1 MNHEAYSQI
10 NCQNFMTK
18 LVYLDCP
25 TGIAGDMCL
34 GALISA
40 GVPLDYLTVELKKL
54 GIEQEYRL
62 RVESIHHN
70 GQLATKVY
78 VDLLGEVTEHQH
90 SHGHEHTHGHD
101 HSHEPGHTHGHEH
114 KSPSS
119 TTPKLKHHASV
130 HTSTRHLP
138 EIEQLITNA
147 GLPPRVSEWSLAVFG
162 KLAEAE
168 GAVHGIP
175 KEQVH
180 FHEVGATD
188 AIVDIVGT
196 CLGLDWLGI
205 DHLYCSALP
214 TGGGTVWAAHG
225 RLPVPVPAV
234 LKLWESRQVPIYHN
248 GINRELVT
256 PTGAALVTTLA
267 SAFGAAPG
275 MKLQRVGVGA
285 GSLQLAIPNILRLWI
300 GEGEVEGVASQLQ
313 NLTSQSLKNLTPK
326 PGAGTRSFSVQ
337 PFGHENSVAGR
348 SPEAPPL
355 LGKGVLDDSPLGE
368 RSSTPDLE
376 TISVLQTQ
384 IDDLSPQAVGYV
396 FEALFKAGAV
406 DVFTQAI
413 GMKKSRPGVLLT
425 VICHPEAM
433 ESCEM
438 VLFRETTTLGVR
450 RFTQQRRILS
460 REMHSVKTQYG
471 EVRVKVAWSSSLAES
486 PISTMPPRHA
496 IANVQPEYED
506 CAELARANNIPW
518 REVHQLALQTWYQQ
532 DEHLT

>member
-1 MNHEAYSQI
+1 
-10 NCQNFMTK
+10 MTK

-40 GVPLDYLTVELKKL
+40 GVPQEYLTLQLKKL
-54 GIEQEYRL
+54 GIEQEYFL

-78 VDLLGEVTEHQH
+78 VDLLGETHEHNH
-90 SHGHEHTHGHD
+90 SHEHDHNHGHD
-101 HSHEPGHTHGHEH
+101 H

-119 TTPKLKHHASV
+119 TTPKLNHHASV

-138 EIEQLITNA
+138 EIEQLITTA
-147 GLPPRVSEWSLAVFG
+147 GLPPRVSEWSLAVFR

-234 LKLWESRQVPIYHN
+234 LKLWESRQVPIYSN

-256 PTGAALVTTLA
+256 PTGAALVTALA
-267 SAFGAAPG
+267 SAFGAPPA

-313 NLTSQSLKNLTPK
+313 NLTPQPPSLRGKGELDY
-326 PGAGTRSFSVQ
+326 S
-337 PFGHENSVAGR
+337 
-348 SPEAPPL
+348 PPL
-355 LGKGVLDDSPLGE
+355 SGEGLGE
-368 RSSTPDLE
+368 RSTSAPDLE
-376 TISVLQTQ
+376 TIWVLQTQ

-425 VICHPEAM
+425 VICHQAAVET
-433 ESCEM
+433 CET

-450 RFTQQRRILS
+450 RFSQQRRVLS
-460 REMHSVKTQYG
+460 REMHWVKTLYG
-471 EVRVKVAWSSSLAES
+471 EVRVKVAWSNILTKS
-486 PISTMPPRHA
+486 PISNLPPRPA

-506 CAELARANNIPW
+506 CAELARANNLPW
-518 REVHQLALQTWYQQ
+518 REVHQLALQTWYQHH
-532 DEHLT
+532 ESLT